1 MNRMEFMA
9 ELERLLADMPEEER
23 QAAVQ
28 YYADYFADAG
38 EANEADVI
46 RELGSPEK
54 VAESIK
60 ADYYG
65 TQFNEADYERKDYM
79 EKYGQRS
86 ADGNIGGQAGPGA
99 GSGRDRSGNG
109 AGSADGGA
117 GKSRPW
123 TSNTL
128 KIILII
134 AIAVRPVAGDAG
146 DRPCS
151 FRYRSGCGMFLCSSC
166 DHGGIDHDRGR
177 LYGHCRARCCGCSP
191 VGGACGSR
199 DRPPPVCTRNDRY
212 SRDGEALYHSVSG
225 NAQGICKPVQKTVL
239 RKGGVR
245 DEIRME
251 SVLDRMR
258 GHGGSGY
265 CNDGGRCRAG
275 RA

>member
-46 RELGSPEK
+46 RELGSPDK

-79 EKYGQRS
+79 EKYGQCS
-86 ADGNIGGQAGPGA
+86 SN
-99 GSGRDRSGNG
+99 GST
-109 AGSADGGA
+109 GGA
-117 GKSRPW
+117 GKSKPW

-134 AIAVRPVAGDAG
+134 AIAVVLWPVT
-146 DRPCS
+146 
-151 FRYRSGCGMFLCSSC
+151 L
-166 DHGGIDHDRGR
+166 GIALAVFGI
-177 LYGHCRARCCGCSP
+177 AAA
-191 VGGACGSR
+191 V
-199 DRPPPVCTRNDRY
+199 VCFF
-212 SRDGEALYHSVSG
+212 AVLVIASV
-225 NAQGICKPVQKTVL
+225 AIL
-239 RKGGVR
+239 IAGGVT
-245 DEIRME
+245 IVVGLAVAIAVPPAALVTAGIGLLMF
-251 SVLDRMR
+251 VLGLIATVGTVKLCIIVYPAMLR
-258 GHGGSGY
+258 GFV
-265 CNDGGRCRAG
+265 NLCRRPFYGKAV
-275 RA
+275 